1 LKEFSM
7 TTTADGNAG
16 KTGDGNQPKQAGS
29 ARPTISPE
37 DAARITEMT
46 KRIST
51 ALGEIVS
58 VLLRAPAHRHL
69 FLADLEWLV
78 LPALATG
85 QFALAEA
92 RHEESGLA
100 APVAVM
106 LWATVSAEVDARLT
120 ANVDKP
126 VRLKPDEW
134 AAGPNAW
141 LVEAVG
147 EPRAVKALIDET
159 LRRQLK
165 GRGLKVRTRG
175 ADGKPALQ
183 LLTATDPSPPA
194 SAPAGA

>member
-1 LKEFSM
+1 M
-7 TTTADGNAG
+7 TTAANENAAQ
-16 KTGDGNQPKQAGS
+16 TGDASQLTRAGS

-37 DAARITEMT
+37 DAARITELT
-46 KRIST
+46 KRITT
-51 ALGEIVS
+51 AFGEIVA
-58 VLLRAPAHRHL
+58 VFLRAPAHRHL

-92 RHEESGLA
+92 RHKESGLA

-120 ANVDKP
+120 ANAGKP

-147 EPRAVKALIDET
+147 EPRAVKALIDKT
-159 LRRQLK
+159 LRGPLK
-165 GRGLKVRTRG
+165 GRSLKVTTRG
-175 ADGKPALQ
+175 ADGTPALQ
-183 LLTATDPSPPA
+183 LLTAPDSSQPTSSPG
-194 SAPAGA
+194 GA